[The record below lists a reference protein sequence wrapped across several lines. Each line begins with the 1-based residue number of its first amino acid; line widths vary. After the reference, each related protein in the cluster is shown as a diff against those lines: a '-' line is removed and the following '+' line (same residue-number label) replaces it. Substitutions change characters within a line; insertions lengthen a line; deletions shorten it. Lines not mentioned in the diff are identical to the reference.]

1 MVISEVKTFLNDI
14 TFNIKA
20 MEAQRKRMGE
30 FGADQSDLE
39 TMDWQIAQM
48 KSLKLQA
55 QVEIGKRS
63 AEMETNKEFHGNRF
77 SEIRNAENTKTKAE
91 QLAELDIT
99 PQRAHEYEKLA
110 KHEDVVNQ
118 YIGEMLS
125 KGKAPSTNGALNEI
139 KKQSEYIEEGE
150 GEVDYSKETGERV
163 LAAIKAN
170 PEKSHR
176 KLAEELGVSR
186 KTVDRVANNNAEEI
200 SEIDASK
207 LSTRA
212 FNKQIMELAKSKS
225 IYSEDDIKPSEYTVD
240 DALGEINVMW
250 NQFYD
255 NMMFLFR
262 HRMTVVGGQREVTD
276 LIKSFKT
283 EIDQLINVVKK
294 KGVVI

>member
-30 FGADQSDLE
+30 FGADQSDLD

-63 AEMETNKEFHGNRF
+63 AEMEKADNRIGNIHP
-77 SEIRNAENTKTKAE
+77 EIRNAEVGKTKAE

-99 PQRAHEYEKLA
+99 PQRANEYEKLA
-110 KHEDVVNQ
+110 KNEDVVNQ

-294 KGVVI
+294 KGVII

>member
-30 FGADQSDLE
+30 FGADQSDLD

-55 QVEIGKRS
+55 QVELGKRS
-63 AEMETNKEFHGNRF
+63 AEMDTASGSRTDL
-77 SEIRNAENTKTKAE
+77 IRNTEEVKTKAE

-99 PQRAHEYEKLA
+99 PQRANEYEKLA

-125 KGKAPSTNGALNEI
+125 KGKAPSTNGALNEV
-139 KKQSEYIEEGE
+139 KKQSEYIAEGE
-150 GEVDYSKETGERV
+150 EEVDYSKETGERV

-186 KTVDRVANNNAEEI
+186 RTVDRVANNNAEEI

-294 KGVVI
+294 KGVII